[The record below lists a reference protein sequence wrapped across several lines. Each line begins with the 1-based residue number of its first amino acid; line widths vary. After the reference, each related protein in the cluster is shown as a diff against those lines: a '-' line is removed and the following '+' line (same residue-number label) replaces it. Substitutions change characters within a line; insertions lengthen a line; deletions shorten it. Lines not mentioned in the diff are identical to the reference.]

1 MSARHP
7 SARRHR
13 SRVTT
18 RCVAR
23 SEAHAVDEVKD
34 IRDKVVALE
43 AGPQRGSGAAGLRDT
58 ANRRV
63 QRACSAAQWSHGEAL
78 QKFIMIGS
86 VEHLEWA
93 IRNSGLPLR
102 VSGNRQN
109 Q

>member
-43 AGPQRGSGAAGLRDT
+43 IYARQA
-58 ANRRV
+58 RV

-93 IRNSGLPLR
+93 T
-102 VSGNRQN
+102 
-109 Q
+109 